1 MIPRIKEIKPL
12 DNYMLYVV
20 FDDGK
25 STKLGNDFM
34 DDDDEFCENLY
45 QHYLNSE
52 DKDEC
57 YTLEECKKSGILKQ
71 LSLMN

>member
-1 MIPRIKEIKPL
+1 MISRS
-12 DNYMLYVV
+12 D
-20 FDDGK
+20 
-25 STKLGNDFM
+25 SDFM

-57 YTLEECKKSGILKQ
+57 YTLEECKKEWNIETVVPDELDK
-71 LSLMN
+71 